1 MLGNDI
7 LDPGQALGGKIDQD
21 QDPNCQIIRKGDL
34 FLGQSQIQEENLSL
48 DQKKNIRN
56 PNIR

>member
-1 MLGNDI
+1 MIGKDI
-7 LDPGQALGGKIDQD
+7 LDPGQVLGGKIDQD
-21 QDPNCQIIRKGDL
+21 QDPNGQIKRKGDL
-34 FLGQSQIQEENLSL
+34 FLGQSQIQEENLGP

>member
-1 MLGNDI
+1 MI
-7 LDPGQALGGKIDQD
+7 GGKIDQD
-21 QDPNCQIIRKGDL
+21 QDPNCQIKRKGDL
-34 FLGQSQIQEENLSL
+34 FLGQSQIQEENLGP